1 MSEESLQLSE
11 KAVQLAKSPKYRG
24 AIFQIEADEKGLALV
39 DCKEAS
45 LKVYLMIDPD
55 SDIILETRFFTYGG
69 PIFTVLADTFC
80 TMIQQKKVE
89 DLASIKV
96 EDIEVQLRDTPDRRA
111 IPETA
116 IELAQMQNLIAN
128 IVEAY
133 PPKKAVALVARETM
147 EKIRYRT
154 QTAEGRAEADKE
166 WFALSDEDKLKRIE
180 DCMHEKVR
188 GLLQGDGGDLEIIAL
203 ENNGCHLKI
212 RYQGA
217 CAGCGSA
224 TGGTLFYIEDQL
236 RENVY
241 YNITVESIDDP
252 FANPAP
258 TEF

>member
-1 MSEESLQLSE
+1 MSEESLKLSE

-55 SDIILETRFFTYGG
+55 VDEILETRFFTYGG

-80 TMIQQKKVE
+80 TMIQHKKIS
-89 DLASIKV
+89 DLANIKV
-96 EDIEVQLRDTPDRRA
+96 AEIEAQLRDTPDVPA
-111 IPETA
+111 IPENA

-128 IVEAY
+128 IVESY
-133 PPKKAVALVARETM
+133 PGKKGVALAARETM

-166 WFALSDEDKLKRIE
+166 WFALTQEEKLKRIE
-180 DCMHEKVR
+180 DCMHEKIR
-188 GLLQGDGGDLEIIAL
+188 GVLQGDGGDLEIVEL
-203 ENNGCHLKI
+203 NNAHLKI

-258 TEF
+258 AEF